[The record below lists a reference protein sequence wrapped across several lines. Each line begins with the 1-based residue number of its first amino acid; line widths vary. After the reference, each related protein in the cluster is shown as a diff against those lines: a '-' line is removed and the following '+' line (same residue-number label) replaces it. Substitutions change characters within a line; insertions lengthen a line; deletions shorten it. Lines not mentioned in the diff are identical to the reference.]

1 MTDVAARSSD
11 APRPLPGLAQ
21 IFLGF
26 CSVSIVAFG
35 GVLPWARRMIVEQ
48 RRWMS
53 AEEFNE
59 AFALCQFLPGPNI
72 VNFSVVFGS
81 RCRGAPGALAGLL
94 GIMGPPVA
102 IALMLAVLYAKF
114 GEVAALHRVFLG
126 LIAATAGLVIATS
139 LKMAEP
145 VVRRAGIPSVIVALA
160 VFATVGVARLPLIWV
175 LLLAV
180 PFSVALTGWW
190 RR

>member
-1 MTDVAARSSD
+1 MTDLAARSSD
-11 APRPLPGLAQ
+11 APRPLPGLGE

-26 CSVSIVAFG
+26 ASVSIVAFG
-35 GVLPWARRMIVEQ
+35 GVLPWARRMIVER

-72 VNFSVVFGS
+72 VNFSIIFGS
-81 RCRGAPGALAGLL
+81 RCRGALGALTAFM
-94 GIMGPPVA
+94 GIMGPPVV
-102 IALMLAVLYAKF
+102 IALMLAALYTRY

-126 LIAATAGLVIATS
+126 LVAATAGLVIATS
-139 LKMAEP
+139 IKMAEP
-145 VVRRAGIPSVIVALA
+145 VIRRAGTPSVIVALL
-160 VFATVGVARLPLIWV
+160 VFAAVGILRLPLIWV
-175 LLLAV
+175 LFLAV
-180 PFSVALTGWW
+180 PFSVVLTGWW

>member
-1 MTDVAARSSD
+1 MAELAARSSD
-11 APRPLPGLAQ
+11 EPRPMPGLAE

-26 CSVSIVAFG
+26 ASVSIVAFG

-81 RCRGAPGALAGLL
+81 RCRGARGALAALL
-94 GIMGPPVA
+94 GILGPPVA
-102 IALMLAVLYAKF
+102 IALVLAVLYAKY
-114 GEVAALHRVFLG
+114 GQVAVLHRVFLG

-139 LKMAEP
+139 IKMAEP
-145 VVRRAGIPSVIVALA
+145 VVRRAGIPSVIVALV
-160 VFATVGVARLPLIWV
+160 VFATVGVMRLPLISV

-180 PFSVALTGWW
+180 PLSVALTWWW

>member
-1 MTDVAARSSD
+1 MTDLAARSSD
-11 APRPLPGLAQ
+11 TPRPLPGLAE
-21 IFLGF
+21 IFFGF
-26 CSVSIVAFG
+26 ASVSIVAFG

-81 RCRGAPGALAGLL
+81 RCRGALGALAGLL
-94 GIMGPPVA
+94 GIMGPPVV
-102 IALMLAVLYAKF
+102 IALVLAVLYAKF
-114 GEVAALHRVFLG
+114 GEVPVLHRVFVG

-145 VVRRAGIPSVIVALA
+145 VVRRAGIPSVVVALV
-160 VFATVGVARLPLIWV
+160 VFSAVGVVRLPLLWV
-175 LLLAV
+175 LILAV
-180 PFSVALTGWW
+180 PFSVVLTAWW